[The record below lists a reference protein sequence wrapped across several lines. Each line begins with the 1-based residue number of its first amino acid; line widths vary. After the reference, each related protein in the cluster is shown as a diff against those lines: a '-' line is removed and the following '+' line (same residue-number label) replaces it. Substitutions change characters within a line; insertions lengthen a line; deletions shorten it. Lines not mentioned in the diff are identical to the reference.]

1 MAKAGNACSRISLP
15 AKIVSKLSRNWIFWG
30 KNIEIHS
37 FACSGSNS
45 CAQIHVLHFGS
56 KNQMR
61 DYHLCNTALSHVT
74 EEKDLGVVI
83 SEDMKA
89 EKKVVRNVKK
99 ADKILGAHDKKDI
112 LLHEQ
117 RRAATTIKVFIRP
130 HLEYICSASL
140 VP

>member
-30 KNIEIHS
+30 KYIKTHS

-56 KNQMR
+56 KNQRR

-83 SEDMKA
+83 SEDVSRESRK
-89 EKKVVRNVKK
+89 ER
-99 ADKILGAHDKKDI
+99 
-112 LLHEQ
+112 
-117 RRAATTIKVFIRP
+117 
-130 HLEYICSASL
+130 C
-140 VP
+140 